1 MFNTKVTREPEEW
14 ANLSRLLQCII
25 VMLIS
30 RQTRV
35 WRHKKKALACLSALL
50 AGPEVSHGELEV
62 RSVVGLPHAAVT
74 AAGGLVLALM
84 VDAAHS
90 QVHVLRGEV
99 VSGDVQVAGLV
110 VLGDGLGGLQ
120 SDVAVEVGQGGGQG
134 ASGPVVGRLRE
145 DKKLTFR
152 VLRDRS

>member
-1 MFNTKVTREPEEW
+1 MNFYVNTPPTTHVETQEG
-14 ANLSRLLQCII
+14 
-25 VMLIS
+25 
-30 RQTRV
+30 
-35 WRHKKKALACLSALL
+35 ACLLALIALL

-62 RSVVGLPHAAVT
+62 RSVVGLPHAAVA
-74 AAGGLVLALM
+74 AAGGLVLALV

-110 VLGDGLGGLQ
+110 VLGDGLRGLQ
-120 SDVAVEVGQGGGQG
+120 SDVAVEVGQGSGQR

>member
-1 MFNTKVTREPEEW
+1 MHYCYVNTPP
-14 ANLSRLLQCII
+14 N
-25 VMLIS
+25 
-30 RQTRV
+30 TRV
-35 WRHKKKALACLSALL
+35 ETRRCLLACLSALL

-62 RSVVGLPHAAVT
+62 RSVVGLPHAAVA
-74 AAGGLVLALM
+74 AAGGLVLALV

-110 VLGDGLGGLQ
+110 VLGDRLGGLQ
-120 SDVAVEVGQGGGQG
+120 SDVAVEVGQRSGQR

-145 DKKLTFR
+145 GKVTLA
-152 VLRDRS
+152 LRDTRA